1 VTQHDLQRNF
11 TFSLN
16 GCACGFKNTN
26 RVLIEPQ
33 AFSKSKEYQM
43 TESKETNG
51 RTLNKGEKSKVSG
64 NSQEERLLTTA

>member
-1 VTQHDLQRNF
+1 MDVHVDLK
-11 TFSLN
+11 TPH
-16 GCACGFKNTN
+16 